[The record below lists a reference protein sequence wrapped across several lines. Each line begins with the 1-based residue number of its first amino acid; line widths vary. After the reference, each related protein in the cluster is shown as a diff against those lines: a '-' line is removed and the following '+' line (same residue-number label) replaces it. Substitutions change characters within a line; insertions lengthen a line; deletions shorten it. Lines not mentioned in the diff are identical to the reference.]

1 MNETE
6 TNQPMNKRQ
15 IFLLFMR
22 YLAVAIVTVWLL
34 SFVFE
39 MLHPEDLAPGFM
51 SLTAA
56 IIFFYITIPIIG
68 FWIYS
73 FIKSISRR
81 TKADKILLWF
91 HLADLLILGI
101 GIYFANQPPVK
112 CDAFIME
119 KNCKGETGFWMRDIA
134 HRYRRMLPDSTRLH
148 VEFDRSDALQ
158 SDILSKQ
165 DLKKLENDLEY
176 FCGCIGIDI
185 DNYSHSG
192 YSTILFRRI
201 GMGMYAFRFY
211 DHPLT
216 PEQRDSLNDDPCL
229 IVYNDS
235 TVFEFMAGVLGAQT
249 FPGKSEYVEAQHKSK
264 DK

>member
-22 YLAVAIVTVWLL
+22 YIAVAIVTVLL
-34 SFVFE
+34 LAFMFE
-39 MLHPEDLAPGFM
+39 MSHLDDFGPGFM
-51 SLTAA
+51 LLAAA

-73 FIKSISRR
+73 FIQSIGRR
-81 TKADKILLWF
+81 TKADKILLCF
-91 HLADLLILGI
+91 HLADLLILGM
-101 GIYFANQPPVK
+101 GIYFANQPLQK
-112 CDAFIME
+112 CDAFIMAE
-119 KNCKGETGFWMRDIA
+119 NCKGETGFWMRDIA

-148 VEFDRSDALQ
+148 VEFDRSDAQQ

-165 DLKKLENDLEY
+165 DLKKLENDLED
-176 FCGCIGIDI
+176 FCGCMGIDI
-185 DNYSHSG
+185 DNYSHTG

-211 DHPLT
+211 DRPLS
-216 PEQRDSLNDDPCL
+216 PEQQDSLNDNPCL

-235 TVFEFMAGVLGAQT
+235 IVFEFMAGVLGAQT
-249 FPGKSEYVEAQHKSK
+249 FPGKSEYVEAQNKCK